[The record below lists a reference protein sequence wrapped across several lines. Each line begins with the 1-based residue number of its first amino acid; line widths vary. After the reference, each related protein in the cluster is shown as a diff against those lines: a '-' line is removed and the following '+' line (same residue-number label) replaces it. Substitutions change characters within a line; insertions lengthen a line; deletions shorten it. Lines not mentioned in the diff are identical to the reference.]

1 MNDALIPIGE
11 LARRSGVPV
20 KTLRYYSDIGIVPP
34 AERTASGYRLY
45 GEEERLRLET
55 VRTMR
60 GLGFGLDEIAG
71 ALERRRDLRE
81 TIAMQVR
88 AVESRI
94 GELRRVAVVLR
105 TALERADEPT
115 SAHLARLET
124 LARLST
130 AERTALLDDF
140 LEDVARD
147 APADTVWRDWWA
159 GFREASLPELPDD
172 PTDEQLNAW
181 LELAEL
187 LADADYRGHLREM
200 IAGERDG
207 GKRSPLPDQSQV
219 LDDALA
225 ARQRGLTPEDPAAD
239 TLVERFVALQE
250 PVVGAGPDLERRV
263 LEHIE
268 RHDDPRHRRYWEL
281 VGRIRGWSG
290 KWPQERAVDWL
301 HTALRARVP

>member
-1 MNDALIPIGE
+1 MNDSLISIGE

-60 GLGFGLDEIAG
+60 GLGFGLDQIAG

-140 LEDVARD
+140 LEDVARN

-159 GFREASLPELPDD
+159 GFREASLPELPDN

-187 LADADYRGHLREM
+187 LADADYRRFLREM
-200 IAGERDG
+200 IAGERDVAEP
-207 GKRSPLPDQSQV
+207 SPPDQLQV

-225 ARQRGLTPEDPAAD
+225 ARQRGITPEDPAAD
-239 TLVERFVALQE
+239 ALVARFVALQE

-281 VGRIRGWSG
+281 IGRIRGWSG
-290 KWPQERAVDWL
+290 EWPQERAFDWL
-301 HTALRARVP
+301 HAALRARVR